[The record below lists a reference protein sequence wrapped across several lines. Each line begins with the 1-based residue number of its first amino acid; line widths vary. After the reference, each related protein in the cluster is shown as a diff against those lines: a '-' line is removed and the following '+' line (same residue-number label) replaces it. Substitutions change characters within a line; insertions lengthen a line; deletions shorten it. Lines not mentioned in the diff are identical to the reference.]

1 MFLCKY
7 LRKIHVKVTKDTQR
21 LHKRY
26 AKTTQKIRKDYTK
39 DTQRL
44 HKRYAKTTQKIY
56 KTHSF
61 GAGLCVLV
69 HMLGGL
75 NGTDKGSCYYSRG

>member
-7 LRKIHVKVTKDTQR
+7 LRKIHVKV
-21 LHKRY
+21 
-26 AKTTQKIRKDYTK
+26 TK